1 MFDEFQE
8 LIRPMMEAPLKY
20 TERAEREI
28 KKAHF
33 NDEMVKKILLNPKKI
48 DICCK
53 NTFIVHGLKTAKIK
67 IEIIENNYLL
77 VHWFE
82 YNKVMFVC

>member
-8 LIRPMMEAPLKY
+8 LIRPMMEVPLKY

-48 DICCK
+48 DVCYK

-67 IEIIENNYLL
+67 VEIIENNYLL